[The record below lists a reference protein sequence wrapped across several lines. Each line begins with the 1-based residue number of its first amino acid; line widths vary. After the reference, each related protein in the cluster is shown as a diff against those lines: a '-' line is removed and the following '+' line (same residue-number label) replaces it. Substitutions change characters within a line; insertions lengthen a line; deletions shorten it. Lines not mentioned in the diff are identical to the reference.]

1 MQTKINV
8 KFIATSAVI
17 AAAYVALSLLSAA
30 FGLAF
35 GPVQLRL
42 SEVLCILPVFTPAA
56 IPGLFVGCIV
66 SNILSF
72 SPLDILFGSLATL
85 IAAVLTR
92 AFRNIRFKDIPLL
105 SLFPPVIVNAV
116 IVGTEIAVFFMPNEA
131 FLPAFLINAVQ
142 VFLGQ
147 MIVCYV
153 FGIPFYFAMKRVRF

>member
-17 AAAYVALSLLSAA
+17 AAAYVALSFVSAA

-92 AFRNIRFKDIPLL
+92 AFRNIRFKGVPLL

>member
-1 MQTKINV
+1 MQTKLNV

-17 AAAYVALSLLSAA
+17 AAAYVALSFVSAA

-42 SEVLCILPVFTPAA
+42 SEVLCVLPVVTPAA
-56 IPGLFVGCIV
+56 IPGRFVGCII
-66 SNILSF
+66 SNLLSF
-72 SPLDILFGSLATL
+72 SPLDILFGSLASL

>member
-1 MQTKINV
+1 MQTKLNV

-17 AAAYVALSLLSAA
+17 AAAYVALSFVSAA

-56 IPGLFVGCIV
+56 IPGLFVGCII
-66 SNILSF
+66 SNLLSF

-92 AFRNIRFKDIPLL
+92 AFRNITFKGLPLL

-116 IVGTEIAVFFMPNEA
+116 IVGAEIAVFFMPGKA
-131 FLPAFLINAVQ
+131 FLPAFLINAAQ

-147 MIVCYV
+147 MVACYI
-153 FGIPFYFAMKRVRF
+153 FGIPFYFAMKRVKF

>member
-1 MQTKINV
+1 MQTKLNV

-72 SPLDILFGSLATL
+72 SPLDILFGSFATL

>member
-1 MQTKINV
+1 MQTKLNV
-8 KFIATSAVI
+8 KFVATSAVI

-56 IPGLFVGCIV
+56 IPGLFVGCII
-66 SNILSF
+66 SNLLSF

-92 AFRNIRFKDIPLL
+92 AFRNITFKGLPLL
-105 SLFPPVIVNAV
+105 SLLPPVIVNAV
-116 IVGTEIAVFFMPNEA
+116 IVGAEIAVFFMPGEA
-131 FLPAFLINAVQ
+131 FLTAFLINAAQ

-147 MIVCYV
+147 AAVCYV
-153 FGIPFYFAMKRVRF
+153 LGIPFYFAMKRVRF

>member
-1 MQTKINV
+1 MQTKLNV

-17 AAAYVALSLLSAA
+17 AAAYVALSFVSAA

-42 SEVLCILPVFTPAA
+42 SEVLCVLPVFTPAA
-56 IPGLFVGCIV
+56 IPGLFVGCII
-66 SNILSF
+66 SNLLSF

-92 AFRNIRFKDIPLL
+92 AFRNIRFKGVPLL

-116 IVGTEIAVFFMPNEA
+116 IVGAEIALFFMPNEA
-131 FLPAFLINAVQ
+131 FLPAFLISAAQ

>member
-1 MQTKINV
+1 MQTKLNV

-17 AAAYVALSLLSAA
+17 AAAYVALSFVSAA

-42 SEVLCILPVFTPAA
+42 SEVLCVLPVFTPAA

>member
-1 MQTKINV
+1 MQTKLNV

-17 AAAYVALSLLSAA
+17 AAAYVALSFVSAA

-42 SEVLCILPVFTPAA
+42 SEVLCVLPVFTPAA
-56 IPGLFVGCIV
+56 IPGLFVGCII
-66 SNILSF
+66 SNLLSF

-105 SLFPPVIVNAV
+105 SLFPPVIVKAV
-116 IVGTEIAVFFMPNEA
+116 IVGTEIAVFFMPHAA
-131 FLPAFLINAVQ
+131 FLRAFLINAVQ

>member
-1 MQTKINV
+1 MQTKLNV

-17 AAAYVALSLLSAA
+17 AAAYVALSFVSAA

-42 SEVLCILPVFTPAA
+42 SEVLCVLPVFTPAA
-56 IPGLFVGCIV
+56 IPGLFVGCII
-66 SNILSF
+66 SNLLSF
-72 SPLDILFGSLATL
+72 SPLDILFGSLTTL

>member
-35 GPVQLRL
+35 GRVQLRL
-42 SEVLCILPVFTPAA
+42 SEVLCVLPVFTPAA
-56 IPGLFVGCIV
+56 IPGLFVGCII
-66 SNILSF
+66 SNLLSF